1 MTVWPEFSSFMCSTR
16 SSFTG
21 CFSWDSH
28 EPVAKSTCST
38 FETWFFADLSLGMAT
53 GRVRAGF
60 FHTRARPASLDPR
73 LEPGPISK
81 RIFFAGPR
89 PTPPGPVGSTGPVG
103 PRYFRAHFVAQ
114 IFFFFPNTNFL
125 SNQTR
130 RGKRTQE
137 NPDLNISETNKNH
150 YFLSNQQIG
159 TRIIKIA
166 LKLENT
172 NLITIENTIDRN
184 KNHYFSLQY
193 FPTSKVKTRINI

>member
-1 MTVWPEFSSFMCSTR
+1 
-16 SSFTG
+16 
-21 CFSWDSH
+21 
-28 EPVAKSTCST
+28 
-38 FETWFFADLSLGMAT
+38 MAT

-60 FHTRARPASLDPR
+60 FHTRVRPVGLDPR
-73 LEPGPISK
+73 PEPGPISK

-89 PTPPGPVGSTGPVG
+89 RAPPGPVG
-103 PRYFRAHFVAQ
+103 PRYFRAHSVPQ
-114 IFFFFPNTNFL
+114 KKKNLPNTNFL
-125 SNQTR
+125 SNQTS

-150 YFLSNQQIG
+150 YFLNNQQIG

-172 NLITIENTIDRN
+172 NLITIENTTDRN

>member
-1 MTVWPEFSSFMCSTR
+1 
-16 SSFTG
+16 
-21 CFSWDSH
+21 
-28 EPVAKSTCST
+28 
-38 FETWFFADLSLGMAT
+38 MAT

-60 FHTRARPASLDPR
+60 FHTRPDPR
-73 LEPGPISK
+73 VWTQDPNPARLVNGFFLRGPDPPHRAPLGHGTSGPILWPK
-81 RIFFAGPR
+81 KKNFL
-89 PTPPGPVGSTGPVG
+89 
-103 PRYFRAHFVAQ
+103 
-114 IFFFFPNTNFL
+114 PNTNFL
-125 SNQTR
+125 SNQTS

-137 NPDLNISETNKNH
+137 NPELNISETNKNH

-172 NLITIENTIDRN
+172 NLITIENTTDRN